1 MYDIPSNEK
10 IVKCTI
16 TRDTVINKVQPELV
30 IDENKKREI
39 PKTKRKVKAGKKE
52 ETA

>member
-10 IVKCTI
+10 ISKWVI
-16 TRDTVINKVQPELV
+16 TKETVINKSQPELV

-39 PKTKRKVKAGKKE
+39 PKPKRKTKNSKKE